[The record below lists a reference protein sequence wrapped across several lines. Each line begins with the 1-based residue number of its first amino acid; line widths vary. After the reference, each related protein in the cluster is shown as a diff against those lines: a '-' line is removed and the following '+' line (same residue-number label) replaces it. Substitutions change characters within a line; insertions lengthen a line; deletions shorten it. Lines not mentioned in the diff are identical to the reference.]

1 MDDYGVWSVLLY
13 TILDEKNLLDMV
25 EKGTWVTT
33 SKGKADC
40 NKVSVTL
47 EEQSHSLRN
56 NWIAHSMI
64 IMYLDPT
71 LQKKY
76 VDIND
81 ACKLWNKL
89 KSNFMCT
96 TTASVST
103 MMFEIINTRYEGNCQ
118 KLIMD
123 YVLVKRCLFQL
134 KLSTKDLFNLLV
146 VNRLLQEM
154 HYKFQDLINEK
165 APGIPFDL
173 DLIIEHCKEHEII
186 KSNNA
191 DDEATAYAA
200 KMSTHKMKMSGLE
213 KTGLTCDYCNRIG
226 HSANHCWKTP
236 SSLSFKGN
244 SSKNGG
250 NLEKGNDKDHIDR
263 QAANLLNEVALR
275 AVTKRA
281 PNSDFY
287 KFDLDSGT
295 MRHIISNADMVKIT
309 GKLMVTGFSMAS
321 SRELQCTDVGT
332 M

>member
-1 MDDYGVWSVLLY
+1 MSKSLTTITPLSSVDDYGVWSVLLY
-13 TILDEKNLLDMV
+13 TMLDEKNLLDVV

-47 EEQSHSLRN
+47 EEQSRSPRN
-56 NWIAHSMI
+56 NWIAHSVI

-89 KSNFMCT
+89 KSDFTRT
-96 TTASVST
+96 TMASVST
-103 MMFEIINTRYEGNCQ
+103 MMLEIVNTRYEGNCQ
-118 KLIMD
+118 KLITD
-123 YVLVKRCLFQL
+123 YVLVKRCLFRL
-134 KLSTKDLFNLLV
+134 KLSAEDLLDLLV
-146 VNRLLQEM
+146 VNKLLQEM

-173 DLIIEHCKEHEII
+173 DLIIECCEEHEII

-200 KMSTHKMKMSGLE
+200 KTSTHKTKTSGLE
-213 KTGLTCDYCNRIG
+213 KTGLTCDYCDRIG
-226 HSANHCWKTP
+226 HSADHCWKNL
-236 SSLSFKGN
+236 SSPSFKGN

-250 NLEKGNDKDHIDR
+250 KPEKGNDKDRINR
-263 QAANLLNEVALR
+263 QAAC
-275 AVTKRA
+275 
-281 PNSDFY
+281 D
-287 KFDLDSGT
+287 
-295 MRHIISNADMVKIT
+295 
-309 GKLMVTGFSMAS
+309 
-321 SRELQCTDVGT
+321 
-332 M
+332 